1 MIGNILWPGDNSAAG
16 MLVRTQA
23 NAQSNWS
30 TYIVEVKR
38 YYDTYFNARK
48 GLTGI
53 MEYASAYETDTGK
66 EMRKGKRKK
75 KVKQISSSSDESDQC
90 IENQSKKKKSSIP
103 SPPAIHVPEASI
115 SLNKISGQKCKK
127 YIIQNSSNVKELK
140 VAKHLGKPSENNR
153 EKLLEKIINE
163 RKKAMKNTEE
173 KNKAMLL
180 SASSKVLQSSSQKQ
194 SKSELGTSFSG
205 HYMKSSCTFKNVK
218 SPEKTLSNNLRELN
232 NNAKTKTKEMVKSF
246 KNSTSSAVSSQTSLC
261 ASEDEF
267 TLLLSEKEPLIVS
280 PSKVSNISK
289 QSDDSPRSLQESPL
303 LNMELKKKCKQ
314 INPLF
319 QSPVKV
325 DTLVPAQEE
334 RSPLSS
340 KENLYPPV
348 RNLLNLSAD
357 ANESVEKNDIPK
369 NPSILSRPYLRNKR
383 LKQCR
388 LNIKADRV
396 NGWDCWECRN
406 YYNNLLLSKE
416 ELQKRKNQCSRHRHK
431 HKRPNTPEDN
441 ERFIKFE
448 KNLENISSK
457 LDVVIMNQA
466 NLNRSLLPK
475 QAVIN
480 RPSNLPSLPLSNMK
494 SLKEFEKFLSQDVNL
509 SAACYYLKSLA
520 LGTNE
525 KIATSKLMTKL
536 MTNSLAIHFNFDGH
550 NSQNTTKIKRPFKE
564 LKL

>member
-1 MIGNILWPGDNSAAG
+1 MSDNPPFVVVKFLPTDGDEDEYYEVALSKWIQDLDENMIGNILWPGDNSAAG

-357 ANESVEKNDIPK
+357 
-369 NPSILSRPYLRNKR
+369 
-383 LKQCR
+383 
-388 LNIKADRV
+388 
-396 NGWDCWECRN
+396 
-406 YYNNLLLSKE
+406 
-416 ELQKRKNQCSRHRHK
+416 
-431 HKRPNTPEDN
+431 N

>member
-66 EMRKGKRKK
+66 EMGKGKRKK

-90 IENQSKKKKSSIP
+90 IENQSKKKKSSIS
-103 SPPAIHVPEASI
+103 SPPAIHVSEASI

-140 VAKHLGKPSENNR
+140 VAKHLGKSSSENNC
-153 EKLLEKIINE
+153 EELLEKIINE
-163 RKKAMKNTEE
+163 KKKAMKNTEE

-180 SASSKVLQSSSQKQ
+180 SASSKVLQSSQKQ

-205 HYMKSSCTFKNVK
+205 HYMKSSCTFENVK

-232 NNAKTKTKEMVKSF
+232 NNAKTKTREMVKSF

-261 ASEDEF
+261 ASEDQF

-280 PSKVSNISK
+280 PKVSNISR
-289 QSDDSPRSLQESPL
+289 QSDDSRRSLQESPL
-303 LNMELKKKCKQ
+303 LNMELKEKCKQ

-340 KENLYPPV
+340 KENLYPP
-348 RNLLNLSAD
+348 SWYA
-357 ANESVEKNDIPK
+357 
-369 NPSILSRPYLRNKR
+369 
-383 LKQCR
+383 
-388 LNIKADRV
+388 
-396 NGWDCWECRN
+396 
-406 YYNNLLLSKE
+406 
-416 ELQKRKNQCSRHRHK
+416 
-431 HKRPNTPEDN
+431 
-441 ERFIKFE
+441 
-448 KNLENISSK
+448 
-457 LDVVIMNQA
+457 
-466 NLNRSLLPK
+466 
-475 QAVIN
+475 
-480 RPSNLPSLPLSNMK
+480 LPSFS
-494 SLKEFEKFLSQDVNL
+494 SL
-509 SAACYYLKSLA
+509 
-520 LGTNE
+520 
-525 KIATSKLMTKL
+525 I
-536 MTNSLAIHFNFDGH
+536 
-550 NSQNTTKIKRPFKE
+550 
-564 LKL
+564 